1 MLTIIPKV
9 NIKNLK
15 IYKKKEVN
23 NKDKGGNKRNRKL
36 KNNREKSIKSKV
48 GSLRRSTKLTKNYDQ
63 EKGRERTLKY

>member
-48 GSLRRSTKLTKNYDQ
+48 GSLRRSTK
-63 EKGRERTLKY
+63 

>member
-9 NIKNLK
+9 NIKSLK

-23 NKDKGGNKRNRKL
+23 NKDKGSSKWNREL

-48 GSLRRSTKLTKNYDQ
+48 GSLRRSTKLTKNSDQ
-63 EKGRERTLKY
+63 GKGRERRLKY

>member
-23 NKDKGGNKRNRKL
+23 NKDNGSSKWNREL
-36 KNNREKSIKSKV
+36 KNNREKSIK
-48 GSLRRSTKLTKNYDQ
+48 
-63 EKGRERTLKY
+63 